1 MGSKPLRHDFL
12 FKQIFATVEIAIKIA
27 TTVSQMISMLHHRVV
42 YAFISYTFIDIE
54 FSVVHVQLCF
64 KSFLFINY
72 CVAFLPAMVATN

>member
-1 MGSKPLRHDFL
+1 MIFFLSKYLQLLKLQLKLRRPLL
-12 FKQIFATVEIAIKIA
+12 M
-27 TTVSQMISMLHHRVV
+27 MISMLHRRVV
-42 YAFISYTFIDIE
+42 YEFISHTFIDIE